1 LTPSEYQK
9 LAELTENK
17 DFEGIAKRLTRDVCR
32 IRLDHAQKGLCTE
45 VGEFTDALK
54 KYVEYDAP
62 LDYVNLA
69 EEIGDLMWYIAL
81 ACNALD
87 IRLED
92 VMSKNIKKLEAR
104 YPDKFTSKDA
114 LLRNLDQERKVLEDH
129 DNSENDE

>member
-1 LTPSEYQK
+1 MTPNEYQK

-17 DFEGIAKRLTRDVCR
+17 DYEGIAKRLTYDACM
-32 IRLDHAQKGLCTE
+32 IRLDHAQKGLTTE
-45 VGEFTDALK
+45 VGEFSDALK

-62 LDYVNLA
+62 LDFVNLA
-69 EEIGDLMWYIAL
+69 EEIGDIMWYVAL

-104 YPDKFTSKDA
+104 YPDNFTSKDA
-114 LLRNLDQERKVLEDH
+114 LLRNLGQERRILE
-129 DNSENDE
+129 ENDE